1 MGDRQRLAWFGLDDA
16 GHEIVKL
23 GQVKIN
29 GTIYYGMA
37 LLNSSGD
44 VVALLGQL
52 LDGTYGIALYNAF
65 GVPITE
71 VGPDGVTI
79 QSSSGAVRAQLGL
92 LANGDYG
99 LQVVNTDGSSQEIL
113 PTISAFAAAQ
123 ISTTS
128 TSWVSLAGSPSLTAT
143 LGASGNAVVTVGA
156 QIANGSTSAAGGGAI
171 GLSVDGGAPTA
182 YNPWT
187 SYYSPVGG
195 GYASVSQK
203 MTLSA
208 MEYAPGSGEHTFALK
223 FQAVEST
230 GALFSTISL
239 VVEPI

>member
-156 QIANGSTSAAGGGAI
+156 QIANGSTSAAGGGSHRAQRRRRSTD
-171 GLSVDGGAPTA
+171 GLQPVDVVLQPGWWRVRLSQPENDA
-182 YNPWT
+182 
-187 SYYSPVGG
+187 VGDG
-195 GYASVSQK
+195 VRPRK
-203 MTLSA
+203 R
-208 MEYAPGSGEHTFALK
+208 
-223 FQAVEST
+223 
-230 GALFSTISL
+230 
-239 VVEPI
+239 

>member
-44 VVALLGQL
+44 VVVLLGQL

-71 VGPDGVTI
+71 VGPD
-79 QSSSGAVRAQLGL
+79 
-92 LANGDYG
+92 G